1 MNHLIKR
8 TYLFTGIFC
17 LLLCLLP
24 IGLSQ
29 DATES
34 STQETSVET
43 EATSTTEENTEE
55 NTESNVET
63 STETGTTETDEVVEE
78 TMTEEVAEESEPVA
92 EKSEELTEES
102 EPVAEE
108 ATEESASVQST
119 NEETTKVEAEGTPMT
134 ESETSGDESTEE
146 DTTVQNTLQNDEEF
160 GIESTEEIP
169 NPEAVEEPAGETPVS
184 EEESTEA
191 SAGESEFTTDE
202 TADTSEETG
211 ATETTETS
219 DEGNE
224 QANQRVITID
234 YSGGNRKAVDFRYGP
249 WIYTHPDEEGVV
261 GAVGTEENSQLTIY
275 AKEAEL
281 KAPEDVLIA
290 TAGERVANFTGGVR
304 VSRKRLTAIGEGLEY
319 SEETGFGEL
328 SAEDRIDITVLPKEN
343 DGDITTITAAAAT
356 FDVDTDVSVS
366 RGEVTLESGTQS
378 AEAEEITFEE
388 GLDLAVMT
396 SPDGQVV
403 IKRASDDGELI
414 ITADIVRV
422 LTDNKKLMA
431 SGNATLV
438 DGSITTTGEVVF
450 FDDAIERAEVFG
462 TPENLAVSI
471 DSEFDVTIKG
481 QRLDQRIDLDL
492 VQILDDTAEIIW
504 DEADFLLTSETSTE

>member
-8 TYLFTGIFC
+8 TYLFTGICC

-34 STQETSVET
+34 STQETSVEK
-43 EATSTTEENTEE
+43 EATSTTEENSGETTEE
-55 NTESNVET
+55 NTESSVET
-63 STETGTTETDEVVEE
+63 STETGTTETDEVIEE
-78 TMTEEVAEESEPVA
+78 TMTEEVAEESE
-92 EKSEELTEES
+92 ESTEES
-102 EPVAEE
+102 EPVVEE
-108 ATEESASVQST
+108 ATEESASVEST
-119 NEETTKVEAEGTPMT
+119 NEETTNVEAEETPMT

-169 NPEAVEEPAGETPVS
+169 NPEAVEEPDAETAVS
-184 EEESTEA
+184 EEESAEGSEA
-191 SAGESEFTTDE
+191 SADEVTDNEFTTE
-202 TADTSEETG
+202 EEADTSEETG
-211 ATETTETS
+211 TTETS
-219 DEGNE
+219 DAGNE

-403 IKRASDDGELI
+403 IKRGSDDGELI

-431 SGNATLV
+431 SGNVTLV